1 MTQNVPRGTMTIG
14 NALRTALG
22 IFSGKMIFICETGRF
37 ADLPVSLFSR
47 KGRKGEQVVFS
58 FTSSP
63 SQSPS
68 VTALPKGEPLAVHID
83 FIFLPMSLPLTDF
96 PRPGR
101 VCQRGRLLAMP
112 ESCPPR
118 ERRPLGGAAERS
130 EAEGVY
136 CKAKARSV
144 RRRSGLFIFRTP
156 R

>member
-22 IFSGKMIFICETGRF
+22 IFSGKMIFICETGRS

-68 VTALPKGEPLAVHID
+68 VTALPKGEPLAKLQALRFDRKLYRH
-83 FIFLPMSLPLTDF
+83 
-96 PRPGR
+96 
-101 VCQRGRLLAMP
+101 
-112 ESCPPR
+112 
-118 ERRPLGGAAERS
+118 
-130 EAEGVY
+130 
-136 CKAKARSV
+136 AKASPFGGGGSAQAVTERARPFAGKLPS
-144 RRRSGLFIFRTP
+144 
-156 R
+156 